1 LEEIAGE
8 TGETSGNP
16 ESELPLICPFF
27 GIIYILQD

>member
-8 TGETSGNP
+8 TGERSGNP

-27 GIIYILQD
+27 GIIYKLQD